1 MQAVPAKWILPEQA
15 LPSDT
20 DSAAGAIPPIL
31 LHLLEQRGLHD
42 DAAIERFLNPR
53 LRDLSDPFLIP
64 EMEQGVERV
73 FEAIDRGEHICV
85 FGDYDVDGITS
96 ITLARRILEA
106 YGAKPRH
113 FIPKRSS
120 EGYGLT
126 TASLE
131 RCMSEGPKPELLLT
145 VDCGTAS
152 CDEIARLRG
161 EGVDVVVIDHHEP
174 GPGGR
179 PDCNAFVNPKS
190 PAATED
196 FSYLCAAG
204 VAFKL
209 AHAMLKHR
217 PLPDFDLRSLLE
229 LVALATIAD
238 IVPLVGENRTLV
250 RKGLRRLTDTV
261 NPGLRALQEIA
272 GLNGNTT
279 SMDVGF
285 RLGPRINAAGR
296 MDNPEDALETLLTD
310 CRRLA
315 TELAG
320 RLERYNKERQNHEMQ
335 IRHEAAEQLEGQGFD
350 PASDPVI
357 VLGSRGWHP
366 GVVGIVASRMMRR
379 YHKPSFVIAID
390 DNGLGKGSG
399 RSIAGVSLVAA
410 IDHCRDWLDA
420 GGGHEMAAGISIPE
434 KNLDEFR
441 KRFGEFV
448 LANTTEEQRA
458 PVLRLDA
465 ELSLAQLTLA
475 FLSGYEKLQPF
486 GNGNPQP
493 VFFVREVHLAR
504 PPVHLRNSHLRLHLR
519 QGLHEHDAV
528 FFGGGERNLPDPPWD
543 MAFTIDRN
551 NFRGRTSLQII
562 VQDIRAAE

>member
-1 MQAVPAKWILPEQA
+1 MQAVPAKWILPEQT
-15 LPSDT
+15 LPPDLG
-20 DSAAGAIPPIL
+20 SAAGSIPPIL
-31 LHLLEQRGLHD
+31 LYLLEQRGIEGQAD
-42 DAAIERFLNPR
+42 VERFLNPR
-53 LRDLSDPFLIP
+53 LKDLSDPFLIP
-64 EMEQGVERV
+64 EMDQGVDRV
-73 FEAIDRGEHICV
+73 FEAVDRGEHICI

-96 ITLARRILEA
+96 IALTRRILQA

-113 FIPKRSS
+113 FVPIRSS

-126 TASLE
+126 AAALE
-131 RCMSEGPKPELLLT
+131 RCMSEGPKPGLLLT

-152 CDEIARLRG
+152 CEDIARLRADG
-161 EGVDVVVIDHHEP
+161 IDVVVIDHHEP
-174 GPGGR
+174 GPDGR

-190 PAATED
+190 PAASED

-209 AHAMLKHR
+209 AHAMLKRR
-217 PLPDFDLRSLLE
+217 PLPEFDLRGLLE

-250 RKGLRRLTDTV
+250 RNGLRRLSDTV

-272 GLNGNTT
+272 GLNGHTT

-296 MDNPEDALETLLTD
+296 MDKPQDALETLLTD

-315 TELAG
+315 AELAA

-335 IRHEAAEQLEGQGFD
+335 IRKQAAAQLEEQEFD
-350 PASDPVI
+350 PANDPVI
-357 VLGSRGWHP
+357 VLGARGWHP

-390 DNGLGKGSG
+390 DDGLGKGSG
-399 RSIAGVSLVAA
+399 RSIAGVSLVEA
-410 IDHCRDWLDA
+410 INHCRDLLDA
-420 GGGHEMAAGISIPE
+420 GGGHDMAAGISIPE
-434 KNLDEFR
+434 QHLDEFR

-458 PVLRLDA
+458 PTLRLDA
-465 ELSLAQLTLA
+465 ELTLEQLNLA
-475 FLSGYEKLQPF
+475 FLAGYEKLQPF

-493 VFFVREVHLAR
+493 MFYVRGIHLAR
-504 PPVHLRNSHLRLHLR
+504 PPVHLRNAHLRLHLR
-519 QGLHEHDAV
+519 QGLHEHEAV

-551 NFRGRTSLQII
+551 NFRGRTNLQVI